1 MTDAQPTPISDQLN
15 VLDRIDSSYDKR
27 KVIDELDQ
35 DVPYSVSVVIDKIAK
50 NYSYVREDGYRD
62 AYYIT
67 GAISDSE
74 HQVKVL
80 LPTAMNSEVE
90 SWNEGETINLEAF
103 ISDWDLAYK
112 RFGLLGHRSIVA
124 KKEVDSVLDE
134 VTELTPDSA
143 IEMTDA
149 ANETDVLTSNTDSV
163 ADKAEPDTPSEG
175 STEQENALEPVE
187 QQVVVEVKAET
198 AEIEPLEPVET
209 KQAEEEVIDLQ
220 STMAASAD
228 PEHATPTNQEI
239 EDFIEQMEAPTPLE
253 QLAEDYADAQTSIS
267 EDIIPMEATIPLLDN
282 VPTLK
287 NVPIREA
294 ASTAPEAGR
303 FSNHTP
309 VHPTRLPIEV
319 QEDEAQDQTK
329 KIIKITVCVC
339 VGIIL
344 LMCLCCGMFSQQN
357 L

>member
-90 SWNEGETINLEAF
+90 SWNEGETINLKAI

-124 KKEVDSVLDE
+124 KIEVDS
-134 VTELTPDSA
+134 
-143 IEMTDA
+143 I
-149 ANETDVLTSNTDSV
+149 TDV
-163 ADKAEPDTPSEG
+163 AKPDTPSEG

-187 QQVVVEVKAET
+187 QQVVEEVKAET
-198 AEIEPLEPVET
+198 AELEPLEPLEPVET
-209 KQAEEEVIDLQ
+209 KQAEDEVIDLQ
-220 STMAASAD
+220 STMAASVD
-228 PEHATPTNQEI
+228 PEDATPTNQEI
-239 EDFIEQMEAPTPLE
+239 EDSIEQMEAPTPLE
-253 QLAEDYADAQTSIS
+253 QLAEDYADAQTSNS
-267 EDIIPMEATIPLLDN
+267 EDVTSLKATIPLLGN

-287 NVPIREA
+287 NVPIRRA